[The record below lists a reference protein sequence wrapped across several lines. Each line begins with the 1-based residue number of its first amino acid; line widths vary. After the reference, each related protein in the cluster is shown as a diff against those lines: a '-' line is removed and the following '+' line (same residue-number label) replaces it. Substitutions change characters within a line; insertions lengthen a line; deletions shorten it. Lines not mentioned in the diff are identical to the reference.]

1 MSARTLM
8 VVPMFAL
15 MGLVVAAP
23 AQGQVGFGA
32 QASYASDTD
41 LGIGARAVFGLGD
54 MLGQTEGRLA
64 TLQGIVSADVFMLD
78 CPDEVDCTYLEI
90 NGNGVVPIALEGSAL
105 SPYAGAGINF
115 ARASSSFGG
124 ESFSQSEIGLKVL
137 GGTYFGLGGMNA
149 FGEARYELG
158 GGEQFVLS
166 VGILFGG
173 GSDN

>member
-32 QASYASDTD
+32 QVSYASDFD
-41 LGIGARAVFGLGD
+41 LGIGARAVFGLGS

-64 TLQGIVSADVFMLD
+64 TLQGIVSADVFMPD
-78 CPDEVDCTYLEI
+78 CGEVDCTYLEI
-90 NGNGVVPIALEGSAL
+90 NGNGVIPIALEGSAL

-115 ARASSSFGG
+115 ARVSSSFGG
-124 ESFSQSEIGLKVL
+124 ETFSSSEIGLNVL
-137 GGTYFGLGGMNA
+137 GGTYFGMGGMNL

-166 VGILFGG
+166 LGVLFGG